1 MRRRLRRFAAV
12 GVLVTAVDIGIVL
25 LLRVGAGVPVI
36 VADVIAITV
45 ASALSYG
52 LNRMVT
58 FGDDPHVRW
67 VDRPAAFVLIT
78 AVAGLL
84 DVAVLRAVVAVT
96 NQSRQ
101 AVPLVLAK
109 LVALAA
115 AAVVRVVGYRTV
127 LFETVRET
135 QARRTDRPDAPGV
148 IRLSVVVPAFGEE
161 QRIGATIARLR
172 EALAELGARGL
183 EVVVVDDG
191 SPDGTAE
198 AARAG
203 GADQVVVL
211 DKNRGKGAAVR
222 AGVLAAQGRTVAF
235 TDADLSYPPEQL
247 LRLLSEVESGWDMV
261 VGSRRHADTTTLVR
275 GRRLR
280 NLGGRAINAL
290 TMAVLLGQYRDT
302 QCGIKAFRAD
312 AARLMFS
319 RARIDRFAFDIELF
333 HMAER
338 YRLSLTEVPVAL
350 ANSSTSTVRMG
361 VDALRVARDIVRIRL
376 WASRGIYDVT
386 TDELSQKTPH

>member
-1 MRRRLRRFAAV
+1 VRRRLRRFAAV